1 LGEQLAVSGK
11 QIPVILFETKNM
23 KPHNN
28 LDAWKL
34 SFQFVKEVYIAAA
47 GFPSEEKFGII
58 SQIRRSG
65 VSVPVNIA
73 EGAAR
78 KSKREFLQ
86 FLYIAEGSVSELDT
100 LPELSFV
107 LNFCSEELIN
117 NLLLLLEN
125 ISKRIFGLIK
135 KIEAEL

>member
-1 LGEQLAVSGK
+1 
-11 QIPVILFETKNM
+11 M
-23 KPHNN
+23 KPHKN

-34 SFQFVKEVYIAAA
+34 SFQFVKDVYIATAS
-47 GFPSEEKFGII
+47 FPVEEKFGLV
-58 SQIRRSG
+58 SQIRRAA

-78 KSKREFLQ
+78 KSKKEFIR

-100 LPELSFV
+100 LLELSLALHF
-107 LNFCSEELIN
+107 FSEELTRK
-117 NLLLLLEN
+117 LLLELET

-135 KIEAEL
+135 KVSSEL